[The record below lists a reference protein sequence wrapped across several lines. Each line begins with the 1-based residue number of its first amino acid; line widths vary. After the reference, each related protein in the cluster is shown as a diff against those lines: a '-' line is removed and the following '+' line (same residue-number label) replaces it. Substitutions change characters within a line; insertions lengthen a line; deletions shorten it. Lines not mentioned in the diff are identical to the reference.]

1 MKRFIYLVAAFVAA
15 IGQMNAQVITVDDV
29 TIPQGEQQQ
38 IQVLYSLD
46 KANAYVG
53 YGFIFNLPDG
63 ITTVKDEDG
72 YAVYQL
78 DENNNKFNVTVS
90 TTDGF
95 GALPK
100 NETVTL
106 NGTEGVLL
114 TLTLQADA
122 NLAVGSTH
130 TVGVSS
136 IMLTEKDGDNQISRP
151 LSDITFTITIAEPTD
166 KHINLDETSTT
177 APEAATGVDVRVKR
191 TIIAN
196 QWSTICLPFAMTE
209 AQVKEA
215 FGNDV
220 KLGDFN
226 GYDVEDDGNTIR
238 VKFNTATAIEA
249 NHPYIIKVSAAVSE
263 FTVDGVDID
272 PQEAEINKGTSRKP
286 KAFIGNYVAKT
297 NVPNGCLVLS
307 SNNFWYSVGTTKIK
321 AFRAYFDFFDLLPDF
336 EDNYAEAP
344 MYISFDS
351 NTTGIDATLGNS
363 EIVNGEERYYDLNG
377 QRVEKP
383 KKGMYI
389 INNKKVV
396 VK

>member
-1 MKRFIYLVAAFVAA
+1 MKRILIGLSALFLLGGGAMAQKVTVADVEAVPGETVSFSLSLSEGRADSYTALKFDVQFPAEGFTTTGAYTVSSAWPGASAVVGDVDASGLA
-15 IGQMNAQVITVDDV
+15 IIPFASANEIAGAEVD
-29 TIPQGEQQQ
+29 
-38 IQVLYSLD
+38 
-46 KANAYVG
+46 
-53 YGFIFNLPDG
+53 NL
-63 ITTVKDEDG
+63 
-72 YAVYQL
+72 
-78 DENNNKFNVTVS
+78 VTVS
-90 TTDGF
+90 FKVDESV
-95 GALPK
+95 AIDSYD
-100 NETVTL
+100 VTL
-106 NGTEGVLL
+106 KNIMFEYGMTGKDYAPDV
-114 TLTLQADA
+114 TF
-122 NLAVGSTH
+122 
-130 TVGVSS
+130 TVRVVSS
-136 IMLTEKDGDNQISRP
+136 HVLV
-151 LSDITFTITIAEPTD
+151 
-166 KHINLDETSTT
+166 LDEESTE
-177 APEAATGVDVRVKR
+177 APEAVENIKVQVKR
-191 TIIAN
+191 TILPN

-307 SNNFWYSVGTTKIK
+307 GNNFWYSVGTTKIK

-363 EIVNGEERYYDLNG
+363 EIVNGEERYYNLNG

>member
-1 MKRFIYLVAAFVAA
+1 MKRILIGLSALFLLGGGAIAQKVTVADVEAVPGETVSFSLSLSEGRADSYTALKFDVQFPAEGFTTTGAYTVSSAWPGASAVVGDVDASGLA
-15 IGQMNAQVITVDDV
+15 I
-29 TIPQGEQQQ
+29 IPFA
-38 IQVLYSLD
+38 S
-46 KANAYVG
+46 ANEIAG
-53 YGFIFNLPDG
+53 TEADNL
-63 ITTVKDEDG
+63 
-72 YAVYQL
+72 
-78 DENNNKFNVTVS
+78 VTVS
-90 TTDGF
+90 FKVDESV
-95 GALPK
+95 AIDSYD
-100 NETVTL
+100 VTL
-106 NGTEGVLL
+106 KNIMFEYGMTGKDYAPDV
-114 TLTLQADA
+114 TF
-122 NLAVGSTH
+122 
-130 TVGVSS
+130 TVRVVSS
-136 IMLTEKDGDNQISRP
+136 HVLV
-151 LSDITFTITIAEPTD
+151 
-166 KHINLDETSTT
+166 LDEESTE
-177 APEAATGVDVRVKR
+177 APEAVENIKVQVKR
-191 TIIAN
+191 TILPN

-307 SNNFWYSVGTTKIK
+307 GNNFWYSVGTTKIK
-321 AFRAYFDFFDLLPDF
+321 AYRAYFDFFDLLPDF

-344 MYISFDS
+344 MYISLDS
-351 NTTGIDATLGNS
+351 NTTGIDAMLGNS
-363 EIVNGEERYYDLNG
+363 ETVNGEERYYNLNG

>member
-1 MKRFIYLVAAFVAA
+1 MKRILIGLSALFLLGGGAMAQKVTVADVEAVPGETVSFSLSLSEGRADSYTALKFDVQFPAEGFTTTGAYTVSSAWPGASAVVGDVDASGLA
-15 IGQMNAQVITVDDV
+15 I
-29 TIPQGEQQQ
+29 IPFA
-38 IQVLYSLD
+38 S
-46 KANAYVG
+46 ANEIVG
-53 YGFIFNLPDG
+53 TEADNL
-63 ITTVKDEDG
+63 
-72 YAVYQL
+72 
-78 DENNNKFNVTVS
+78 VTVS
-90 TTDGF
+90 FKVDESV
-95 GALPK
+95 AIDSYD
-100 NETVTL
+100 VTL
-106 NGTEGVLL
+106 KNIMFEYGMTGKDYAPDV
-114 TLTLQADA
+114 TF
-122 NLAVGSTH
+122 
-130 TVGVSS
+130 TVRVVSS
-136 IMLTEKDGDNQISRP
+136 HVLV
-151 LSDITFTITIAEPTD
+151 
-166 KHINLDETSTT
+166 LDEESTE
-177 APEAATGVDVRVKR
+177 APEAVENIKVQVKR
-191 TIIAN
+191 TILPN

-272 PQEAEINKGTSRKP
+272 PQKAEINKGTSRKP

-307 SNNFWYSVGTTKIK
+307 GNNFWYSVGTTKIK
-321 AFRAYFDFFDLLPDF
+321 AYRAYFDFFDLLPDF

-363 EIVNGEERYYDLNG
+363 EIVNGEERYYNLNG
-377 QRVEKP
+377 QKVETP
-383 KKGMYI
+383 KKGLYI
-389 INNKKVV
+389 KNNKKIV